1 LAECYASE
9 GGSGDS
15 SAPTNS
21 YTYDDEGRIKEITYA
36 YGDGSFIT
44 TINYNQDGSI
54 TGTQRYTGGGY
65 GDAYHGAT
73 YTVDAIRTGGTDD
86 NPLYTIK
93 DANYG
98 NSIEQNDNVPDGS
111 TYALIIDKN
120 GQIVQEGT
128 LYSNGYSAAGW
139 AGINLYGTDDS
150 GNKTRTIYSCSYANQ
165 LNSYCS
171 TQVPTQTYTQ
181 ITDDLGNVV
190 AEIIGDQVVAEYNY
204 SDNYIAK
211 QETQRDAEC
220 SESGN
225 CTKCYSGV
233 VQGGKCVAS
242 CGASF
247 RLNDG
252 ECDRIRYTPAEA
264 AEVLK
269 DTDNQIIMTFKVNR

>member
-1 LAECYASE
+1 MNKFILMAGAIILSIALDSESKLAECYASE

-139 AGINLYGTDDS
+139 RALIYTARMILEIRQGQYTAAATLIN
-150 GNKTRTIYSCSYANQ
+150 
-165 LNSYCS
+165 S
-171 TQVPTQTYTQ
+171 TAIVPHK
-181 ITDDLGNVV
+181 
-190 AEIIGDQVVAEYNY
+190 
-204 SDNYIAK
+204 S
-211 QETQRDAEC
+211 QRKL
-220 SESGN
+220 
-225 CTKCYSGV
+225 T
-233 VQGGKCVAS
+233 
-242 CGASF
+242 
-247 RLNDG
+247 
-252 ECDRIRYTPAEA
+252 
-264 AEVLK
+264 LK
-269 DTDNQIIMTFKVNR
+269 LLMILAMLWRK